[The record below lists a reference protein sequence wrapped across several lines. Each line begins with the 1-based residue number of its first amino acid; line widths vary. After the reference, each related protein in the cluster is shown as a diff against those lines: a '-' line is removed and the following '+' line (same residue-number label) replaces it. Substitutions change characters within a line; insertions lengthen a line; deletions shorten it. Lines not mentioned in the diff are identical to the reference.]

1 MPARGRQGLSAAVA
15 LSALLL
21 CMVHLADSS
30 SCISLDYANNYV
42 CTDDPEA
49 SRRAVSLVAD
59 DGSDMSSAFD
69 LDLGVEQRITGSAQE
84 QIKIRAVLRKM
95 YKYFDEEVLSR
106 PEYERVR
113 GKCKNQH
120 ELCAFWSSVG
130 ECESNRGFMLE
141 HCAAGCRLCI
151 LAHTNLSGG

>member
-1 MPARGRQGLSAAVA
+1 MAARRRQASLGAAAA
-15 LSALLL
+15 LAAILL
-21 CMVHLADSS
+21 CMLHVVGAA
-30 SCISLDYANNYV
+30 SCISLDISQPNYV

-49 SRRAVSLVAD
+49 SRRAASLVAE

-84 QIKIRAVLRKM
+84 QIKIRGVLRKM

-113 GKCKNQH
+113 GK
-120 ELCAFWSSVG
+120 W
-130 ECESNRGFMLE
+130 
-141 HCAAGCRLCI
+141 
-151 LAHTNLSGG
+151 

>member
-1 MPARGRQGLSAAVA
+1 MAARRRWASLGAAAA
-15 LSALLL
+15 LAAILL
-21 CMVHLADSS
+21 CMLHVGAADS
-30 SCISLDYANNYV
+30 SCISLDISQPTNAYV

-49 SRRAVSLVAD
+49 SRRAASLVAE

-84 QIKIRAVLRKM
+84 QIKIRGVLRKM

-113 GKCKNQH
+113 GK
-120 ELCAFWSSVG
+120 W
-130 ECESNRGFMLE
+130 
-141 HCAAGCRLCI
+141 
-151 LAHTNLSGG
+151 

>member
-1 MPARGRQGLSAAVA
+1 MAARRRQASLGAVA
-15 LSALLL
+15 ALAAILL
-21 CMVHLADSS
+21 CMLHVVGAADSS
-30 SCISLDYANNYV
+30 ASCISLDISQPNYV

-49 SRRAVSLVAD
+49 SRRAASLVAE

-84 QIKIRAVLRKM
+84 QIKIRGVLRKM

-113 GKCKNQH
+113 GK
-120 ELCAFWSSVG
+120 W
-130 ECESNRGFMLE
+130 
-141 HCAAGCRLCI
+141 
-151 LAHTNLSGG
+151 

>member
-1 MPARGRQGLSAAVA
+1 MVGAA
-15 LSALLL
+15 
-21 CMVHLADSS
+21 
-30 SCISLDYANNYV
+30 SCISLDISQPNYV

-49 SRRAVSLVAD
+49 SRRAASLVAE

-84 QIKIRAVLRKM
+84 QIKIRGVLRKM

-113 GKCKNQH
+113 GK
-120 ELCAFWSSVG
+120 W
-130 ECESNRGFMLE
+130 
-141 HCAAGCRLCI
+141 
-151 LAHTNLSGG
+151 